1 MESQD
6 NQGSPD
12 EKDEKSK
19 DSSHAARDADFSA
32 FEPRASD
39 KQQVEQAS
47 DVGEV
52 KSLKV
57 ELEATKDKYLR
68 ALAELENYKKRAL
81 KERSEL
87 IRYQGDRIIAD
98 LLEVVDNLELALSHS
113 EADPVKLKTG
123 LELIHKLFVD
133 VLGRWDV
140 RAVPAV
146 GKPFDPQQH
155 QALSKIQSA
164 DAAPGTVISE
174 FKKAYF
180 YKDKLL
186 RPASVVVSEGSV
198 ATSTTNAAD
207 VSEKSAQDGPQDK

>member
-6 NQGSPD
+6 NPTEDNRS
-12 EKDEKSK
+12 EEKSPEGNR
-19 DSSHAARDADFSA
+19 SARDADFSA
-32 FEPRASD
+32 FEPRENAAQRDNAKAATELASS
-39 KQQVEQAS
+39 E
-47 DVGEV
+47 EV
-52 KSLKV
+52 KALKV

-113 EADPVKLKTG
+113 EADPQKLKTG
-123 LELIHKLFVD
+123 LELIHKLFID

-146 GKPFDPQQH
+146 GKPFDPVQH
-155 QALSKIQSA
+155 QALSKVPSA
-164 DAAPGTVISE
+164 EVAPGTVLNE

-186 RPASVVVSEGSV
+186 RPASVVVAEGTPV
-198 ATSTTNAAD
+198 PAAD
-207 VSEKSAQDGPQDK
+207 GSAPDSGEGKDK